1 MVTTL
6 PSSPAVPPLHV
17 PPCLRQTQV
26 TPFPSPSP
34 APPLLLAGGTL
45 DLLGTLHSVW
55 GAWVLTL
62 SPFLAPGLPLRGSS
76 SPGPLCGK
84 HPAHLCCHQRH
95 TACLPGESC
104 VNAKPSHAQ
113 AFLSSL
119 KGPSSSPD
127 MPSFQTP
134 PTCKLIS

>member
-1 MVTTL
+1 M
-6 PSSPAVPPLHV
+6 SLHASDK
-17 PPCLRQTQV
+17 PKSLH
-26 TPFPSPSP
+26 SP

-113 AFLSSL
+113 PFSA
-119 KGPSSSPD
+119 PSKAHLPLPICP
-127 MPSFQTP
+127 PSRLP
-134 PTCKLIS
+134 PTRKLIS